1 MQERRERVRV
11 MLCLYHL
18 SQAWLMYELEKRGIS
33 VDKSSLSDILSG
45 RRRSGDKTEKVI
57 DSALTILEKYGKC
70 YAGEGE

>member
-1 MQERRERVRV
+1 MN
-11 MLCLYHL
+11 
-18 SQAWLMYELEKRGIS
+18 ELEKRGIS